1 MFLKLERVKVISGV
15 ACSVLKSMIVDY
27 GDYDMFSI
35 VFILSN
41 LYYVGWTVVLFLS
54 SQCYVCVG

>member
-1 MFLKLERVKVISGV
+1 MFLKLKRVKVISGV

-41 LYYVGWTVVLFLS
+41 LYYGGWTVF
-54 SQCYVCVG
+54 YF